1 MTPLPMVACVSVPR
15 LLPGLCLA
23 GALALVGALA
33 AAAGDACGLVLGPMP
48 WALLAGLLLANL
60 KSLPSACAPGVA
72 FAARPLLRAAI
83 VLSGLRL
90 GLAPLA
96 AVGWDG
102 LAALAAIVV
111 GTIAIGRW
119 LGRRLGLG
127 PDVVWLL
134 AAGHAICGAAAIVA
148 ADSVLRAR
156 SREVALALT
165 LVTFGGTVLM
175 LLSPLLGEAL
185 AMPVG
190 QYGFW
195 VGGSLHEV
203 AQAVAAGHARGEPFG
218 EAATAVKMVRVLFLV
233 PLGLWLAVVA
243 RRRTV
248 GPSVTRLLVP
258 WFVLAFAAV
267 GGIATA
273 GLVPPAVA
281 EPLRGIGSVLMTM
294 AMAALGLQSSL
305 REVAAAGARP
315 LLLTGALTLLV
326 SSLAFVAAGWR

>member
-1 MTPLPMVACVSVPR
+1 MSPSSLVASVPGPR

-23 GALALVGALA
+23 GVVASVGAVA
-33 AAAGDACGLVLGPMP
+33 AAVADACGLVLGPMP

-60 KSLPSACAPGVA
+60 QPLPNTCAPGVA
-72 FAARPLLRAAI
+72 FAARPLLRGAI

-111 GTIAIGRW
+111 GTLAIGRW

-127 PDVVWLL
+127 PDLVWLL

-148 ADSVLRAR
+148 ADSVLRTR

-185 AMPVG
+185 AMPVA
-190 QYGFW
+190 QYGLW

-233 PLGLWLAVVA
+233 PLGLWLVLERGRSTQPGA
-243 RRRTV
+243 RRW
-248 GPSVTRLLVP
+248 LVP
-258 WFVLAFAAV
+258 WFVVAFVAV
-267 GGIATA
+267 GGLAAA
-273 GLVPPAVA
+273 GLVPATMA
-281 EPLRGIGSVLMTM
+281 APLRGIGTVMMTT
-294 AMAALGLQSSL
+294 AMAALGLQSPL

-315 LLLTGALTLLV
+315 LLLTMALTLSV
-326 SSLAFVAAGWR
+326 SALAFAAAGWR

>member
-1 MTPLPMVACVSVPR
+1 MSPLPLVASVTGPR
-15 LLPGLCLA
+15 LLSGLCLVA
-23 GALALVGALA
+23 ALAAVGALA
-33 AAAGDACGLVLGPMP
+33 AALAAACGLELGPMP
-48 WALLAGLLLANL
+48 WALLAGLVLANL
-60 KSLPSACAPGVA
+60 RTPSSACAPGIA
-72 FAARPLLRAAI
+72 FAARPLLRGAI

-96 AVGWDG
+96 AVGWGG

-111 GTIAIGRW
+111 VTLTCGRW

-127 PDVVWLL
+127 PDLVLL
-134 AAGHAICGAAAIVA
+134 IAAGHAICGAAAIVA

-156 SREVALALT
+156 PREVALALT

-175 LLSPLLGEAL
+175 LLSPVLGAAL
-185 AMPVG
+185 AMPAG
-190 QYGFW
+190 PYGFW

-233 PLGLWLAVVA
+233 PLGLWLAAA
-243 RRRTV
+243 RRRPAQSA
-248 GPSVTRLLVP
+248 GRRWLVP
-258 WFVLAFAAV
+258 WFVVGFVAV
-267 GGIATA
+267 GGLAAA
-273 GLVPPAVA
+273 GLVPPTVA
-281 EPLRGIGSVLMTM
+281 ESLRGLGSVLMTM

-315 LLLTGALTLLV
+315 LLLTLALTLLV
-326 SSLAFVAAGWR
+326 SAIAFVAAAWR